1 MKRLLLLLHIL
12 VAGGGVGVGAAVA
25 VAKLGG
31 PVKPQVSKSEE
42 TAFVPT
48 GAILAPLVLSDGRLS
63 GYVSIEVQL
72 EVPADKTEFVT
83 QRLPLLLHAINLKT
97 FRTPLAAGPDGML
110 PNVEG
115 FRRLVQTAAPEAF
128 GAGVVRQVAITQARP
143 S

>member
-1 MKRLLLLLHIL
+1 MKRLFLFLLVLI
-12 VAGGGVGVGAAVA
+12 AGAGVGVGAAVA

-31 PVKPQVSKSEE
+31 PTAPRASTVEE

-48 GAILAPLVLSDGRLS
+48 GPILAPLVLSDGRLS

-72 EVPADKTEFVT
+72 EVPADKTDFVT

-110 PNVEG
+110 PHLEG
-115 FRRLVQTAAPEAF
+115 FRRLVRNAAPEAF
-128 GAGVVRQVAITQARP
+128 GPEVVRQVAITQARP